1 MSGRMLVFLGVLV
14 GAVGLG
20 AGYVGTAALSGTPGD
35 GEGGAR
41 LDTQGPPLLLFQ
53 RVARD
58 NSYAHVGVHSLTG
71 NKRTNTTKLVCERMH
86 FAGGRGLCL
95 MPGPSTIG
103 WDYDARVFGP
113 DFRVQRTIN
122 LPGLES
128 RARVSPDGRYGAT
141 TGFVSGHSYAD
152 DSYSTQTFILD
163 LARGDEIANLE
174 EFAVYHDGRKV
185 TAEDRN
191 FWGVTFAADSNRFY
205 ATMGT
210 GGKTY
215 LIEGNVR
222 RRTGRTLHEKV
233 ECPSLSPD
241 GTRVAYKK
249 ALPDGGWRLTVLDLA
264 SLEETPTAETRSI
277 DDQPEW
283 LDNERILYGH
293 EGAIW
298 SAPADGSRQPQRL
311 MDAALSPAVIH

>member
-1 MSGRMLVFLGVLV
+1 MSGRMLVFLAVLA

-35 GEGGAR
+35 GQGGAR
-41 LDTQGPPLLLFQ
+41 LDTQAPPLLLFQ

-58 NSYAHVGVHSLTG
+58 NTYVHVGIHALEG
-71 NKRTNTTKLVCERMH
+71 NRQTKMTKLVCERMH

-95 MPGPSTIG
+95 MPSPSTIG
-103 WDYDARVFGP
+103 WDYEARVFGP

-163 LARGDEIANLE
+163 LARGEQIANLE
-174 EFAVYHDGRKV
+174 EFAIYQDGRKV

-191 FWGVTFAADSNRFY
+191 FWGVTFTADSNRFY

-215 LIEGNVR
+215 LIEANVR
-222 RRTGRTLHEKV
+222 RRAGRTLHENV

-249 ALPDGGWRLTVLDLA
+249 ALPDGGWRLTILDLA
-264 SLEETPTAETRSI
+264 SLQETPTAETRSI
-277 DDQPEW
+277 DDQAEW
-283 LDNERILYGH
+283 LNNEHILYGH

-298 SAPADGSRQPQRL
+298 SVPADGSGEPQRL
-311 MDAALSPAVIH
+311 MDAALSPAVIS